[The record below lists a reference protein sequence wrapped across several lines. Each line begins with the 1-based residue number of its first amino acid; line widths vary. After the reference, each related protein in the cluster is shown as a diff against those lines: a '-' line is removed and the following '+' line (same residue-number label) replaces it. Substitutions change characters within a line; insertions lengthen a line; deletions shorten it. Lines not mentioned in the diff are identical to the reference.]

1 MKVRH
6 LHRQEALKVYRAN
19 KAWEHYLVMQNKQYQ
34 WYYDKL
40 NTMTEE
46 EKAEFLDDSERSHM
60 MDLSSDCWRNK
71 LQKMIESGKYTRYK
85 IKKMIAKTYRQDEF
99 PQFFPKYFKD
109 EEN

>member
-1 MKVRH
+1 MKVRR
-6 LHRQEALKVYRAN
+6 LHRQEALNIYHAN
-19 KAWEHYLVMQNKQYQ
+19 KAWEQYLVRRDKQYQ

-40 NTMTEE
+40 NAMTEE
-46 EKAEFLDDSERSHM
+46 ERAEFLDDSERSHM
-60 MDLSSDCWRNK
+60 MDLGSERLRNK
-71 LQKMIESGKYTRYK
+71 IQKMIDSGKYTRYK